1 MDEGEYSCLAEN
13 IAGALTG
20 SAYIQVT
27 SKSLSH
33 KPEVLFILA

>member
-20 SAYIQVT
+20 SAFIQVT
-27 SKSLSH
+27 SKSLSDKH
-33 KPEVLFILA
+33 KVLLF